1 MVAAGDLAFWRDRLE
16 GSSRHGLFL
25 LLAQVILPHP
35 DGMTGI
41 QCTRR
46 KPSQDA
52 KTSANCCRPPCA
64 LSWSC
69 WVS

>member
-41 QCTRR
+41 HCTRR
-46 KPSQDA
+46 KPSQDG
-52 KTSANCCRPPCA
+52 KTLPNLAAGPFA
-64 LSWSC
+64 L
-69 WVS
+69 